1 MVSLRAL
8 PTRRVVSLAPNVT
21 ELLFAVG
28 AEPRLVGID
37 RYSDQPAGRVERL
50 PQVGTNYE
58 PSLERIV
65 ALAPDVVFLS
75 KSANRRETAD
85 ALERM
90 GVPTFITDTS
100 GLADVDRTMRNIG
113 MLTGRA
119 REAEAALGRIKA
131 GFAALR
137 ARTKGL
143 PRPRVVVAVWTDP
156 LYVAGQGTFI
166 DDLVELAGG
175 ENVAHEV
182 SGYAKFPIER
192 LLHLAPDVIILPTHA
207 PETKAAATIAW
218 WDRWPSLPAV
228 SRHRVFAVEDSLISR
243 PGARLVAG
251 AERLAQ
257 LLHPELQAP

>member
-8 PTRRVVSLAPNVT
+8 PTRRVVWLAPNVT

-37 RYSDQPAGRVERL
+37 CYSDQPAGRVERL

-100 GLADVDRTMRNIG
+100 GLADVDSTMRNIG
-113 MLTGRA
+113 LLTGRA
-119 REAEAALGRIKA
+119 RK
-131 GFAALR
+131 
-137 ARTKGL
+137 
-143 PRPRVVVAVWTDP
+143 PRPR
-156 LYVAGQGTFI
+156 
-166 DDLVELAGG
+166 
-175 ENVAHEV
+175 
-182 SGYAKFPIER
+182 S
-192 LLHLAPDVIILPTHA
+192 
-207 PETKAAATIAW
+207 
-218 WDRWPSLPAV
+218 AV
-228 SRHRVFAVEDSLISR
+228 SRPASPPFGPAPRAFLARASSWPCGPIPVRRRTGHLHR
-243 PGARLVAG
+243 
-251 AERLAQ
+251 
-257 LLHPELQAP
+257 